1 MLTVVLDVTQRLRDK
16 VWVNDT
22 REDEDTETLPDT
34 LGIIVPEA
42 DSDKVFVLSLVN
54 AAERDSVKLMVWLL
68 ENKLEPD
75 ILTDSE
81 SERDSDELRVAGT
94 LPVELLDGVTLVLM
108 LRLTV

>member
-1 MLTVVLDVTQRLRDK
+1 M
-16 VWVNDT
+16 
-22 REDEDTETLPDT
+22 
-34 LGIIVPEA
+34 
-42 DSDKVFVLSLVN
+42 VFVLSLVN

-81 SERDSDELRVAGT
+81 SERDSDELRVART
-94 LPVELLDGVTLVLM
+94 LPVELLVGDTLVLM